1 MRLSLRDA
9 GRSQALLRILAA
21 RRLNGAP
28 HETSTTE
35 VLGPGR
41 GCGRVSFHRDIQ
53 PLWLH
58 YGLWGFFHPMHDAD
72 VGGGELPRAH
82 VSRLLCD
89 AHAMGPG
96 LLRAVRDQCIGV
108 GRRCGDPILGVQ
120 ATTGTVR
127 RVRKEL

>member
-1 MRLSLRDA
+1 MRLSLGDA

-72 VGGGELPRAH
+72 VGG
-82 VSRLLCD
+82 VSYLVLTFPVFYVMPTQW
-89 AHAMGPG
+89 A
-96 LLRAVRDQCIGV
+96 IGV
-108 GRRCGDPILGVQ
+108 GRRCGDPVLGVQ
-120 ATTGTVR
+120 ATTGTES